1 MDDTI
6 DAPTHGHLLIVGGS
20 EDRQHGMRV
29 LTRFVELCGGADQ
42 PVAVMTAASEI
53 ADQVFEMYRVAF
65 AELGVTRISH
75 VHLDSPKEAA
85 SEKLLSRLREAKGIF
100 MSGGDQKRLLEMI
113 GGTPVHACIAT
124 AFARGA
130 CIAGTSAGA
139 SAMSRF
145 MLAEGKAELE
155 PEKGAIRLGP
165 GLGFVE
171 RIVVDQHFAQRK
183 RLPRLLSII
192 AERPDLYGIGIDEDT
207 ALLISPGKG
216 IEVIGDGAV
225 TLLDGLNMVSNIDL
239 LDTGEVPRLIDV
251 RLHLLPA
258 GTRFDV
264 GAAADGDTRVPP
276 PFQDF
281 FDTLIQSEQPEQ
293 PEQREP
299 S

>member
-1 MDDTI
+1 M
-6 DAPTHGHLLIVGGS
+6 IVGGS
-20 EDRQHGMRV
+20 EDRQHDMRV
-29 LTRFVELCGGADQ
+29 LTRFVELCGGVER

-53 ADQVFEMYRVAF
+53 GDQVFEMYRAAF
-65 AELGVTRISH
+65 AELGVTHMTH

-85 SEKLLSRLREAKGIF
+85 SEKLLSRIREAKGIF
-100 MSGGDQKRLLEMI
+100 MTGGDQKRLLEMI
-113 GGTPVHACIAT
+113 GGTPIHTEIAT

-145 MLAEGKAELE
+145 MLAEGKAELA
-155 PEKGAIRLGP
+155 PEKGAIRLGE

-171 RIVVDQHFAQRK
+171 RIVIDQHFAQRK

-192 AERPDLYGIGIDEDT
+192 AERPDLYGVGIDEDT
-207 ALLISPGKG
+207 ALLISPGIG
-216 IEVIGDGAV
+216 MEVIGDGAV
-225 TLLDGLNMVSNIDL
+225 TLIDGLNMISNIDE
-239 LDTGEVPRLIDV
+239 LDTGDVPRLIDV

-258 GTRFDV
+258 GTRFD
-264 GAAADGDTRVPP
+264 AAADEGTRVPP

-281 FDTLIQSEQPEQ
+281 FDALIQ

>member
-1 MDDTI
+1 MDETTDG
-6 DAPTHGHLLIVGGS
+6 PRHGHLLIVGGS
-20 EDRQHGMRV
+20 EDRQHDMRV
-29 LTRFVELCGGADQ
+29 LTRFVELCGGVEQ

-53 ADQVFEMYRVAF
+53 GDQVFEMYRVAF
-65 AELGVTRISH
+65 AELGVTHMTH

-85 SEKLLSRLREAKGIF
+85 SEKLLSRIREAKGIF
-100 MSGGDQKRLLEMI
+100 MAGGDQKRLLEMI
-113 GGTPVHACIAT
+113 GGTPVHAEIAT

-155 PEKGAIRLGP
+155 PEKGAIRLGV

-192 AERPDLYGIGIDEDT
+192 AERPDLYGVGIDEDT
-207 ALLISPGKG
+207 ALLISPGIG
-216 IEVIGDGAV
+216 IEVIGGGAV
-225 TLLDGLNMVSNIDL
+225 TLVDGLNMISNIDE
-239 LDTGEVPRLIDV
+239 LDTGDVPRLIDV
-251 RLHLLPA
+251 RLHLLPT
-258 GTRFDV
+258 GTRFD
-264 GAAADGDTRVPP
+264 AAADESTRVPP

-281 FDTLIQSEQPEQ
+281 FDALIQ